1 MRPSG
6 GGYPL
11 KIAVMIALCVPVV
24 LCLLWAARQESARR
38 RLDEARGA
46 LERGDLSRA
55 RALLG
60 PLASRGAGRGE
71 ASYLLGVC
79 ELRRGDL
86 DGALEALRSVPGDSP
101 SAGVAATR
109 AGAIAL
115 ERGAFDLGERML
127 RGALDRPGD
136 HEPEALEML
145 GRLLRFQDRRGEA
158 RALLRRQLDRATDPI
173 QVVRDL
179 WMLDA
184 EAVPVDRTR
193 TMFEEAAR
201 SHPEDPRVQLGLAN
215 LALRAGR
222 LDEAGRRLDA
232 CLRALPDDPPS
243 WRARLDWAI
252 ASGDAEEARRSLA
265 HLPPDRLDPAELL
278 EVEAWLASR
287 ADDRD
292 RERMALE
299 RLLDERPAHPSAL
312 DRLAELAV
320 EAGDDE
326 RAAEH
331 RREKAER
338 DRDRDRYRRLL
349 RLDAPELAPRARELA
364 RLADRLGRRDEARGL
379 WIAVTRQEPGDPE
392 AIEALA
398 RLDEERRRRSAELA
412 PLASRLTSGGPA
424 PTVGPDAGT
433 LPPGERGT
441 GPALGIGAA
450 PSFEDRAEA
459 DGLRFRLE
467 AGHSPDRHLP
477 ETMSGGVGLL
487 DFDGDGWLDVY
498 LPQGGEFPPGR
509 SPDGPGDRLFRNL
522 GDGTFEDATRR
533 AGFPRSGRGYG
544 LGVASGDYDNDG
556 NPDLF
561 VTRFDSYELWRNRGD
576 GTFEDVTGPSG
587 LGIEAEWPTSAAW
600 ADLDGDGD
608 LDLYVCHYLA
618 WDEHDPRTC
627 LDPETGRP
635 IYCEPLLFEAV
646 PDRLF
651 RNDGGRF
658 VDVAE
663 RAGIVDRDGRGLGV
677 VAADLD
683 GDLLVDLYVA
693 NDLSGNFLFRN
704 LGGMRFEEVGERA
717 GVASN
722 ADGGYQ
728 AGMGVACGDLDGDG
742 LPELAVTNFYA
753 EGTTLYRNLGGGQ
766 FVDASNAFGM
776 APSRYLLGFGVAF
789 LDANNDGFLDLASA
803 NGMVNDSR
811 PLFPYAMPAQ
821 LLVGGP
827 GGLLVDLTERAGP
840 DWQAPR
846 VGRGLAAGDLDND
859 GRPDVVLVPQDG
871 PVALLRNRTPGGHF
885 VTVRLEGTESAR
897 DAVGAR
903 VVVIDGDRRLVG
915 WRAGGGSYQS
925 SPDPRL
931 HFGLGG
937 SSGPVSIEVAWPSGR
952 VDRLDGLAVDSGY
965 LIREGDAPPATLPGF
980 GR

>member
-1 MRPSG
+1 MRPVG
-6 GGYPL
+6 KGFPL
-11 KIAVMIALCVPVV
+11 RVAVVAVALCAPVA

-38 RLDEARGA
+38 QLDEARSA
-46 LERGDLSRA
+46 LGRGDLARA
-55 RALLG
+55 HALLG
-60 PLASRGAGRGE
+60 PLASRGVGRGE

-79 ELRRGDL
+79 EMQRGDL
-86 DGALEALRSVPGDSP
+86 DAALEALRRVPEDSP
-101 SAGVAATR
+101 SSGDAATR
-109 AGAIAL
+109 GGAVAL
-115 ERGAFDLGERML
+115 ERGAFELGERML
-127 RGALDRPGD
+127 RDALGRPGD
-136 HEPEALEML
+136 HEAEALELL
-145 GRLLRFQDRRGEA
+145 GRILRFQDRRGEA
-158 RALLRRQLDRATDPI
+158 RALLRRQLGRSDDPI
-173 QVVRDL
+173 RVVRDL
-179 WMLDA
+179 WLLDA

-201 SHPEDPRVQLGLAN
+201 SHPGDPRVQLGLAN
-215 LALRAGR
+215 LALRSGR

-232 CLRALPDDPPS
+232 CLRALPDDPPT

-252 ASGDAEEARRSLA
+252 ASGDPEEARCALA
-265 HLPPDRLDPAELL
+265 HLPPDRLEPAELL
-278 EVEAWLASR
+278 EIEAWLAAR
-287 ADDRD
+287 ADDRG
-292 RERMALE
+292 RERLALE
-299 RLLDERPAHPSAL
+299 RLLEWRPAHPSAL

-326 RAAEH
+326 RSAEY
-331 RREKAER
+331 RREKAEL
-338 DRDRDRYRRLL
+338 DRDRDRYDRLL
-349 RLDAPELAPRARELA
+349 RLEAPELAPRARELA
-364 RLADRLGRRDEARGL
+364 RLAGRLGRRDEARGS
-379 WIAVTRQEPGDPE
+379 WIAVARQEPGDPE
-392 AIEALA
+392 AIDALA
-398 RLDEERRRRSAELA
+398 RLDEEQRRRTAELA
-412 PLASRLTSGGPA
+412 PLASRLASGDPVEGAPPASSPGP
-424 PTVGPDAGT
+424 GPG
-433 LPPGERGT
+433 PSPGR
-441 GPALGIGAA
+441 GAA

-459 DGLRFRLE
+459 DGLRFRFE

-487 DFDGDGWLDVY
+487 DVDGDGWLDVY

-509 SPDGPGDRLFRNL
+509 TPDGPGDRLFRNL
-522 GDGTFEDATRR
+522 GGGTFEDATDR

-544 LGVASGDYDNDG
+544 LGVAAGDYDNDG
-556 NPDLF
+556 DPDLF

-587 LGIEAEWPTSAAW
+587 LGVEAEWPTSAAW
-600 ADLDGDGD
+600 ADLDDDGD

-651 RNDGGRF
+651 RNDEGRF

-663 RAGIVDRDGRGLGV
+663 QAGIVDRDGRGLGV

-683 GDLLVDLYVA
+683 GDRLVDLYVA
-693 NDLSGNFLFRN
+693 NDLSANFLFRN

-728 AGMGVACGDLDGDG
+728 AGMGIACGDLDGDG

-766 FVDASNAFGM
+766 FVDASAAFGM

-827 GGLLVDLTERAGP
+827 GGLLADLTDRAGP

-859 GRPDVVLVPQDG
+859 GLPDVVLVPQDG
-871 PVALLRNRTPGGHF
+871 PLALLRNRTPGGHF
-885 VTVRLEGTESAR
+885 VTVRLEGTDSAR

-903 VVVIDGDRRLVG
+903 VVVDDGDRRRVG
-915 WRAGGGSYQS
+915 WRVGGGSYQS

-931 HFGLGG
+931 HFGLGEAG
-937 SSGPVSIEVAWPSGR
+937 GPVSIEVAWPSGR
-952 VDRLDGLAVDSGY
+952 VDRHDGLAVDSGY
-965 LIREGDAPPATLPGF
+965 LIREGDSRPGSLPGF